1 MKHTIQCDIVSAQE
15 EIFSGEASMIFA
27 TGTVGE
33 LGITPRHAPL
43 ITQLKPGPVRVQ
55 RPDGEEAFFFVG
67 GGILEVMPHIV
78 TILADTAV
86 RADDLDK
93 AAAVRAKEEAER
105 ELADQTGE
113 IEVAEAQARQL
124 EAAAPL
130 RARDHVR
137 NTTTSYADGQPATPP
152 THE

>member
-15 EIFSGEASMIFA
+15 EIFSGEASMVFA

-43 ITQLKPGPVRVQ
+43 ITRLKPGPVRVQ
-55 RPDGEEAFFFVG
+55 QADGEEAFFFVG

-86 RADDLDK
+86 RADDLDE

-113 IEVAEAQARQL
+113 IEVAEAQARLL
-124 EAAAPL
+124 EAAAQL
-130 RARDHVR
+130 RALEQLRKKPGR
-137 NTTTSYADGQPATPP
+137 
-152 THE
+152 